1 MWGVR
6 SVVKERGKHQN
17 SGKLTERNQ
26 KRERKKK
33 QNAIKLLLR
42 LFIRN
47 SEDNNKVFL

>member
-33 QNAIKLLLR
+33 TER
-42 LFIRN
+42 
-47 SEDNNKVFL
+47 NKVIAQVIY